1 MKRSPVQAAAEAHT
15 DLNTFGS
22 IISLLEGG
30 HIYCQSSQK
39 PAQRI
44 IDLCRAQQQ
53 KLLRDFDA
61 NVNQAHVQKARERH
75 KA

>member
-1 MKRSPVQAAAEAHT
+1 MKKDPVQAAAEAHT

-30 HIYCQSSQK
+30 HLYCTRSQK

-44 IDLCRAQQQ
+44 IDLCKAQQAR
-53 KLLRDFDA
+53 LLRDYDA
-61 NVNQAHVQKARERH
+61 NVERA
-75 KA
+75 KP